1 MKITL
6 LCENVCGHSGS
17 KVCLAEWWLSAFIQ
31 VKGIN
36 ILFDTGHTDVYK
48 KNAENL
54 WIDLNTTDVVIL
66 SHYHWDHTGG
76 LRYHDFKERKKLI
89 AHPDVFSKMPKEQVD
104 KILSDFDVQPS
115 KKILNIW
122 EDIFFL
128 GEIPR
133 VTNFET
139 GKSRDEHMFDDTAI
153 IIKSDKWVIVIAWC
167 SHSGI
172 CNICEYAKE
181 VSGQELYA
189 VIGGFHLFEENK
201 VGVEKTL
208 EYFHQEKPELI
219 LPMHC
224 VDMPTQSKFYTQFN
238 SKKYST
244 GDMIELDI

>member
-31 VKGIN
+31 VNNTN
-36 ILFDTGHTDVYK
+36 ILFDTGHTDIYK

-54 WIDLNTTDVVIL
+54 GINLDTTDVVVL

-76 LRYHDFKERKKLI
+76 LRYHDFKEKKKLI
-89 AHPDVFSKMPKEQVD
+89 AHPDVFLKMPKDQVD
-104 KILSDFDVQPS
+104 KISSDFDVQPS
-115 KKILNIW
+115 ESVVEIS
-122 EDIFFL
+122 EDIYFL
-128 GEIPR
+128 GQVPR
-133 VTNFET
+133 TTTFES

-153 IIKSDKWVIVIAWC
+153 IIKSSKWVIVIAWC
-167 SHSGI
+167 SHSWI

-181 VSGQELYA
+181 ISGQDLYA
-189 VIGGFHLFEENK
+189 VIGGFHLFEDNK
-201 VGVEKTL
+201 IWVEKTI
-208 EYFHQEKPELI
+208 EYFKKENPELI

-224 VDMPTQSKFYTQFN
+224 VDMPTQAKFHINFN

-244 GDMIELDI
+244 GDVIELDI